1 MRQARAC
8 FLHRPDRFRMCAVT
22 RREFLV
28 ALAGT
33 LAVPRA
39 LAARSGPS
47 IIMLIRH
54 AEDVGQ
60 RDFNLSPRGF
70 QRAAAL
76 PKLFGSRLP
85 KPDVIIA
92 TRASKGSN
100 RPIET
105 VEPLARALD
114 LPIDNRFRDD
124 DFRIL
129 ARYLMTDE
137 RYNGKVVLVCWHHG
151 KMEKLAR
158 ALGVKDAPVWPDD
171 QFDHVWVIRPDGR
184 SKQLEDVHQKLLDG
198 DR

>member
-1 MRQARAC
+1 MLMR
-8 FLHRPDRFRMCAVT
+8 H
-22 RREFLV
+22 
-28 ALAGT
+28 G
-33 LAVPRA
+33 
-39 LAARSGPS
+39 
-47 IIMLIRH
+47 
-54 AEDVGQ
+54 EDIGQ
-60 RDFNLSPRGF
+60 RDFNLNPRGY

-76 PKLFGSRLP
+76 PKLFGARLP

-129 ARYLMTDE
+129 AHDLLNDDRYA
-137 RYNGKVVLVCWHHG
+137 GKTVLVCWHHG
-151 KMEKLAR
+151 KVPKLAR
-158 ALGVKDAPVWPDD
+158 ALGVKNAPEWPDD
-171 QFDHVWVIRPDGR
+171 QFDHVWVLDRKGG
-184 SKQLEDVHQKLLDG
+184 STHFEDVNEKLLDG

>member
-1 MRQARAC
+1 MR
-8 FLHRPDRFRMCAVT
+8 AVS
-22 RREFLV
+22 RRDFLV
-28 ALAGT
+28 VIAGALA
-33 LAVPRA
+33 APRA

-47 IIMLIRH
+47 IIMLMRH
-54 AEDVGQ
+54 AEDVGE

-85 KPDVIIA
+85 KPDIIIA

-100 RPIET
+100 RPMET

-124 DFRIL
+124 DYRTL
-129 ARYLMTDE
+129 AKYLMTDQ
-137 RYNGKVVLVCWHHG
+137 RYDGKVVLVCWHHG
-151 KMEKLAR
+151 KLEQLAR

-171 QFDHVWVIRPDGR
+171 QFDHVWVLGR
-184 SKQLEDVHQKLLDG
+184 DSGRKRFEDVHQKLLDG